1 MLDNAQCA
9 ATNVVDLS
17 DFTPALHKIRI
28 FLVGQQE
35 LFVDALRALIEEDP
49 GFAVAGI
56 AHQLSPEK
64 LAETRVDVVLVDV
77 TSGEAEDLQFLPGL
91 IEAAS
96 GARILILT
104 DNSDSETHLHAVRLG
119 AMGGISRAEKSN
131 VLFKAIRAVY
141 SGEIWLD
148 RSLLRAA
155 LQGKTV
161 APQEKSPRRNQSET
175 SRRIGDVTARE
186 RDVIAL
192 ICEGRKNR
200 EIADCLL
207 ISECTVRHHLTS
219 IFDKLG
225 VENRLELLLFAQEH
239 QLIKPTT
246 FSGRDD
252 RRGGSGQRRSSS
264 ASVSRVSEPLGAVGT
279 ASSE

>member
-1 MLDNAQCA
+1 MLDNSQCA
-9 ATNVVDLS
+9 ATNIVDLS
-17 DFTPALHKIRI
+17 DFSPALQKIRI

-35 LFVDALRALIEEDP
+35 LFVEALRALIEEDP
-49 GFAVAGI
+49 GFAVVGMA
-56 AHQLSPEK
+56 QRLTPEK
-64 LAETRVDVVLVDV
+64 LADTRVDVVLVDV
-77 TSGEAEDLQFLPGL
+77 TAGEAEDLQFLPGL
-91 IEAAS
+91 VEAAD

-104 DNSDSETHLHAVRLG
+104 DNADSDTHVRAVRLG
-119 AMGGISRAEKSN
+119 AMGGLSRVEKSN

-148 RSLLRAA
+148 SSLLRAA
-155 LQGKTV
+155 LQGKGV
-161 APQEKSPRRNQSET
+161 APVEKGARKGRSE
-175 SRRIGDVTARE
+175 SARRIGDVTARE

-246 FSGRDD
+246 FSTR
-252 RRGGSGQRRSSS
+252 
-264 ASVSRVSEPLGAVGT
+264 AAVPRVAEPLGAIGT
-279 ASSE
+279 ASGE